1 MDGDVETKFKQVL
14 TATWSILKAAGYS
27 KRGSRFRL
35 ARDNNIAMID
45 FQRSTENSAKTLKF
59 TVNLV
64 VISGEAMRRWDPE
77 KDLSK
82 ASIWDA
88 HLQER
93 IGVIVANE
101 DRWWTITPYE
111 PVSAIEAEISHIV
124 EMHAIPFLERYARDT
139 DLIALWRTGRS
150 PGLTEGQRVR
160 NLAFLEDAT

>member
-27 KRGSRFRL
+27 RRGSRFRL

-45 FQRSTENSAKTLKF
+45 FQRSTDNSSKTLKF
-59 TVNLV
+59 TVNLG

-88 HLQER
+88 HL
-93 IGVIVANE
+93 
-101 DRWWTITPYE
+101 
-111 PVSAIEAEISHIV
+111 
-124 EMHAIPFLERYARDT
+124 
-139 DLIALWRTGRS
+139 
-150 PGLTEGQRVR
+150 
-160 NLAFLEDAT
+160 